1 MKELVSIRKII
12 KSKLKALLF
21 VYVIVIDMLLL
32 LLFLPDLAN
41 LFWSWRKGE
50 PIAPYASDYSVI

>member
-12 KSKLKALLF
+12 KSKLKALF

-41 LFWSWRKGE
+41 LFWSWGKGE
-50 PIAPYASDYSVI
+50 LIAPYASDYSVI

>member
-41 LFWSWRKGE
+41 LFWSWGKGE